1 MLNRPTF
8 WGHIIVSH
16 LLVRY
21 GPLPLFLSQEYLYRA
36 SEEVELASELVL
48 QEPLVRVA
56 DILREIAEER
66 ERRAP
71 CRKLGY
77 VLDLDVLALPC
88 RWRIVLDLRKHL
100 FVDLRSRD
108 LA

>member
-21 GPLPLFLSQEYLYRA
+21 GPLPLFLSQEYLHRA
-36 SEEVELASELVL
+36 AEEVELASELVL

-56 DILREIAEER
+56 DISKN
-66 ERRAP
+66 P
-71 CRKLGY
+71 CTE
-77 VLDLDVLALPC
+77 A
-88 RWRIVLDLRKHL
+88 
-100 FVDLRSRD
+100 RSPRHPTH
-108 LA
+108 